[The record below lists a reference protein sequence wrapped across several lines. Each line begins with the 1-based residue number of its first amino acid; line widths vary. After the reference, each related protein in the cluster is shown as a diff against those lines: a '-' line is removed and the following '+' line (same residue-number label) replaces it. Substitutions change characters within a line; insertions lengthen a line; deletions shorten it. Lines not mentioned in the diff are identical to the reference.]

1 MKLILS
7 ESRRLRFFTFTMLYL
22 AQGFPFGLVNTALPA
37 YLAERGESAVA
48 IASFIAIANLPWSFK
63 LLAGPFMDRWTFLAM
78 GKTST
83 LGDLCPEL
91 HGAYGF
97 CFCLFPVRA

>member
-1 MKLILS
+1 MNLILS

-48 IASFIAIANLPWSFK
+48 IASFIVA
-63 LLAGPFMDRWTFLAM
+63 LALRLVPREVMHKVKRKM
-78 GKTST
+78 S
-83 LGDLCPEL
+83 
-91 HGAYGF
+91 GAK
-97 CFCLFPVRA
+97 R